1 MPTSRTKP
9 KDIDEYNAA
18 FPPEVQAILQ
28 RIRLTIHGAA
38 PDAAETISYQIPAFT
53 PERHPGVPRR
63 LQEAHRFLSP
73 GIGRFEATEKRSRLE
88 RSSSWFL
95 ARPPHARGVRR
106 D

>member
-9 KDIDEYNAA
+9 KDIDEYSAA

-38 PDAAETISYQIPAFT
+38 PNAAETISYQIPAFT
-53 PERHPGVPRR
+53 LSGTLVYLAAFRKHIGFYPR
-63 LQEAHRFLSP
+63 
-73 GIGRFEATEKRSRLE
+73 GIGRFEATESDLALCGRERQSQISARSTNSLC
-88 RSSSWFL
+88 L
-95 ARPPHARGVRR
+95 